1 MTRGDSQFDWRAVGA
16 LVALL
21 VGLFTVTNF
30 LTNDKIDSKVQQ
42 HEISTEQLHQKEITE
57 IKEDIATLTA
67 TQQSILKTTDRLE
80 KQNDQILKKLDNIRD
95 N

>member
-1 MTRGDSQFDWRAVGA
+1 MVRSDSQFDWRAVGA

-42 HEISTEQLHQKEITE
+42 HEISTEAQHQRDISG
-57 IKEDIATLTA
+57 IKEDLATVTAIQQNLT
-67 TQQSILKTTDRLE
+67 KTTDRLE
-80 KQNDQILKKLDNIRD
+80 EQNKLILKKLDDLRD
-95 N
+95 R